1 MYNPANLRIIIT
13 SIEGSPSAENNWRNA
28 KVEMLL
34 VQQLGM
40 LFLQMLFQLKME
52 KILGMLGMIQ
62 MLLL

>member
-13 SIEGSPSAENNWRNA
+13 SIEGSTSAENNWRNA

-40 LFLQMLFQLKME
+40 L
-52 KILGMLGMIQ
+52 GMIK

>member
-13 SIEGSPSAENNWRNA
+13 SIEGSTSAENNWRNA

-52 KILGMLGMIQ
+52 KILGMLGMIK

>member
-1 MYNPANLRIIIT
+1 
-13 SIEGSPSAENNWRNA
+13 
-28 KVEMLL
+28 L

-52 KILGMLGMIQ
+52 KILGMLGMIK

>member
-13 SIEGSPSAENNWRNA
+13 SIEGSTSAENNWRNA

-52 KILGMLGMIQ
+52 KSLGMLGMIKI
-62 MLLL
+62 LLL